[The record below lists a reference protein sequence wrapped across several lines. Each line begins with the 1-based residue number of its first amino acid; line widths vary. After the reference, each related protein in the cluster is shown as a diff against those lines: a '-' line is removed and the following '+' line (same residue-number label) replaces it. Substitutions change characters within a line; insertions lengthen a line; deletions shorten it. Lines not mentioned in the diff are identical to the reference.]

1 MEAMML
7 QTTVKDTNK
16 IEYVAVYCRTAHL
29 DDMTI
34 ESQKSRLL
42 NAAIQNGFS
51 TEQILFFIDNG
62 YSGLNLKRPGV
73 KDLLNKLREL
83 PIKWVYVTNESRI
96 ARSFDVIGQFIN
108 EVQTAGAKIYSI
120 QAGNEHD
127 LEVEFSVMK
136 LYREKASAL
145 LKGGAEV

>member
-1 MEAMML
+1 
-7 QTTVKDTNK
+7 
-16 IEYVAVYCRTAHL
+16 
-29 DDMTI
+29 MTI

>member
-1 MEAMML
+1 ML

-108 EVQTAGAKIYSI
+108 EVQTAGAKI
-120 QAGNEHD
+120 
-127 LEVEFSVMK
+127 
-136 LYREKASAL
+136 
-145 LKGGAEV
+145 

>member
-1 MEAMML
+1 ML

-83 PIKWVYVTNESRI
+83 TKVVS
-96 ARSFDVIGQFIN
+96 
-108 EVQTAGAKIYSI
+108 
-120 QAGNEHD
+120 
-127 LEVEFSVMK
+127 LEVSM
-136 LYREKASAL
+136 L
-145 LKGGAEV
+145 LVSLSTRCRLLGQKSILSRQATSMILK